1 MTNEISFA
9 KPHIGLFDCI
19 SEGWQLIKA
28 DYWLFLGITIVA
40 IIVAGAVPFYILM
53 GPMHCGIYFSLR
65 KKMRGGRVE
74 FGDAFKGFDFFGRSL
89 VATLISFSPMLLLSA
104 LAVVSILPGIFAD
117 AARGVEYEM
126 PPLVMIM
133 LFVEIALAY
142 LIFIVIQGLTMF
154 IFPIIIE
161 TNLGAW
167 DAIKLSSR
175 AVWHNAWGIT
185 LLLLG
190 QGLLA
195 LLGFIC
201 CFVGVYFVMPVMFA
215 SVMVAYRRIFGL
227 SPSTSAA

>member
-9 KPHIGLFDCI
+9 KPRIGVFDCI
-19 SEGWQLIKA
+19 SEGWHLIKD

-40 IIVAGAVPFYILM
+40 LIIAGAIPFYILM
-53 GPMHCGIYFSLR
+53 GPMYCGVHFSLR
-65 KKMRGGRVE
+65 KKMRGGKVE
-74 FGDAFKGFDFFGRSL
+74 FGDAFKGFDFFGRAL
-89 VATLISFSPMLLLSA
+89 VATLITFSPMLVFSVLA
-104 LAVVSILPGIFAD
+104 LVSILPGIFID

-126 PPLVMIM
+126 SPTAMIM
-133 LFVEIALAY
+133 LFVEIAVAN
-142 LIFIVIQGLTMF
+142 LIFITIQGLTMF
-154 IFPIIIE
+154 MYPLIIE
-161 TNLGAW
+161 TDLGAW

-175 AVWHNAWGIT
+175 AVWNNAWGIT

-227 SPSTSAA
+227 NPATSAA